1 MHKVKCKALPDTMT
15 SMFNVNN
22 NSIYNV
28 RSNNTDYAFQKQ
40 NTNFMKKVLLIPV
53 LVCGIV
59 YIEIS
64 KGSNAHLSNLGQFP
78 RAINDNSSVFIM

>member
-1 MHKVKCKALPDTMT
+1 MQSTSGTMT

-22 NSIYNV
+22 NSIYNL

-64 KGSNAHLSNLGQFP
+64 KGSNAHLSNLGQFS
-78 RAINDNSSVFIM
+78 RAINNSLVLIM

>member
-1 MHKVKCKALPDTMT
+1 MPFKNQTQTLL
-15 SMFNVNN
+15 
-22 NSIYNV
+22 
-28 RSNNTDYAFQKQ
+28 R
-40 NTNFMKKVLLIPV
+40 KVLLIPV

-64 KGSNAHLSNLGQFP
+64 KGNNAHLSNLGQFP